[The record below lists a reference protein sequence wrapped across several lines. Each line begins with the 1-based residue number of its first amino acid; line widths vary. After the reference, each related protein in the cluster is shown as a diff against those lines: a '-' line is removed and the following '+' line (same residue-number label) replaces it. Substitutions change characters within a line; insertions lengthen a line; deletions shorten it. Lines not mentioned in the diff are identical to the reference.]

1 MDALLTVVTS
11 IPVGVVIG
19 ILAGLLGV
27 GGGMLVI
34 PYCRIL
40 MGLPPIMCTGTSLFT
55 IIFTT
60 LSGAAMRIR
69 NKMCIVPLGIA
80 IGIGGA
86 LTSPIGVWA
95 STKVP
100 GWVLIVVLVAFQ
112 AWSIWQMFSKAYTLT
127 KLQRSAAA
135 QQLDVPGDAAQD
147 GRQQDDIV
155 QGDSGQSPADEN
167 LFDPS
172 AGFKPTKTD
181 LAKGVGIGLIA
192 GLASGFVGLGGGFI
206 IVPLTCA
213 LMGISVRQVSGTSLI
228 AIAIL
233 AIPGT
238 IEHVMLGNIAFAAG
252 LGIIIGSVPAAALGA
267 KIAKRLSER
276 NTRIVSGVFF
286 SIVCV
291 VLLVNEFVIL

>member
-1 MDALLTVVTS
+1 MDILLTVVTS
-11 IPVGVVIG
+11 IPVGIVIG

-34 PYCRIL
+34 PYCRMIL
-40 MGLPPIMCTGTSLFT
+40 GLPPIMCTGTSLFT

-60 LSGAAMRIR
+60 LGGATTRIR
-69 NKMCIVPLGIA
+69 NKMCVLPLGIA

-86 LTSPIGVWA
+86 LTSPLGVWA

-100 GWVLIVVLVAFQ
+100 GWVLIVVLVVFQ
-112 AWSIWQMFSKAYTLT
+112 AWSIWQMFSKAYKLT
-127 KLQRSAAA
+127 KQQKAAAVSAA
-135 QQLDVPGDAAQD
+135 GEAAS
-147 GRQQDDIV
+147 GGAV
-155 QGDSGQSPADEN
+155 QGKPQQNQVPAH

-172 AGFKPTKTD
+172 ADYKPTRAD
-181 LAKGVGIGLIA
+181 IAKGVGIGLIA

-213 LMGISVRQVSGTSLI
+213 LLGLSVRQVSGTSLI

-238 IEHVMLGNIAFAAG
+238 IEHAMLGNIAFAAG
-252 LGIIIGSVPAAALGA
+252 IGIIIGSVPSATLGA

-286 SIVCV
+286 TIVSV
-291 VLLVNEFVIL
+291 ILLVNEFVIL